1 MLLPF
6 SSTVESGMSS
16 FHFFPSPKHYPFHFF
31 FISLALAC
39 LLSISHVSAADD
51 PNANSVPDATTVS
64 VQSAEVSHLLH
75 KMATVPQT
83 LNYQGSFTYQHKDNP
98 TLQSFR
104 VLHWVEDGV
113 EHERLQHLNG
123 PAREF
128 VRKGKALNCN
138 TLGTQL
144 LQGKISQV
152 GHNLARMDDLYKFE
166 IRGPERVAG
175 REATALLA
183 LPLDQ
188 FRHSSLLSIDNETG
202 LVLKSWLV
210 DDAARPLERYQFV
223 DLELNPSPDTFSQ
236 PLAETHKNATADAE
250 CNPQAIKQPELWRLA
265 WIPPGFAF
273 AGERRVQQK
282 IDMLM
287 YTDGLASFSVFIEP
301 TEGAIPEGVAQRGAT
316 LAVMNA
322 LNYRGKAYRITVVGE
337 IPVATA
343 QKIAQNLGGI

>member
-1 MLLPF
+1 MLTLNFSFPF
-6 SSTVESGMSS
+6 KRSIFSCLFAVAFSCAAPV
-16 FHFFPSPKHYPFHFF
+16 FAQDVSP
-31 FISLALAC
+31 
-39 LLSISHVSAADD
+39 VAADD
-51 PNANSVPDATTVS
+51 LAATHASEIPD
-64 VQSAEVSHLLH
+64 EVAILLK
-75 KMATVPQT
+75 KMATIPQT

-98 TLQSFR
+98 ALQSFR

-128 VRKGKALNCN
+128 IRQGKALGCN

-144 LQGKISQV
+144 LQGQITRF
-152 GHNLARMDDLYKFE
+152 GANLARLDQLYRFE

-188 FRHSSLLSIDNETG
+188 YRHSSLLSIDNETG

-210 DDAARPLERYQFV
+210 DESARPLERYQFI
-223 DLELNPSPDTFSQ
+223 DLDLSPDVDALKQ
-236 PLAETHKNATADAE
+236 PLAKIHKDANTQTE
-250 CNPQAIKQPELWRLA
+250 CNPEVLKQPEQWKLG

-273 AGERRVQQK
+273 VGQRQVRER

-287 YTDGLASFSVFIEP
+287 YTDGLATFSVFIEQA
-301 TEGAIPEGVAQRGAT
+301 EGVIPEGVAQRGAT
-316 LAVMNA
+316 LAVMDA
-322 LNYRGKAYRITVVGE
+322 LAYGDKNYRVTVVGE
-337 IPVATA
+337 IPAITA
-343 QKIAQNLGGI
+343 QKIAQNIGGI